1 MSLDSTSGTER
12 RGHRSAEITD
22 QSKCGVAQLTRRSW
36 LNLAAAALPAVSTAL
51 AARQVRR
58 PAVVNGHRY
67 LQNDVFTD
75 KPLTGNQLAVFT
87 DMAGLSAAE
96 MQAMTRETRF
106 FECTFVQPPGSHRH
120 GRAAERLWSQ
130 QRNAVC
136 RLCQR
141 PARLLSREVRADR
154 RRKAQRLMNPGP
166 QNAQICWMLLSRSS
180 ERAVPA
186 VALDR
191 FW

>member
-1 MSLDSTSGTER
+1 M
-12 RGHRSAEITD
+12 
-22 QSKCGVAQLTRRSW
+22 AQLTRRSW

-106 FECTFVQPPGSHRH
+106 FECTFVQPPVATGTDVRLSVFGPNNEMQFAGSASGPLGCYLVKYMLIGE
-120 GRAAERLWSQ
+120 GR
-130 QRNAVC
+130 
-136 RLCQR
+136 
-141 PARLLSREVRADR
+141 LSA
-154 RRKAQRLMNPGP
+154 
-166 QNAQICWMLLSRSS
+166 S
-180 ERAVPA
+180 
-186 VALDR
+186 
-191 FW
+191 